1 LPSAKP
7 SQPSY
12 AVVKVYYATDRK
24 KTADTDPADTYGGDR
39 GDLTFGLCTVSIPRD
54 HRMGEVEKPSVWR
67 LEWSKDPERHVV
79 LLSVAEQD
87 KPAFFRDVAERVRA
101 SQGGNAFVFVHG

>member
-1 LPSAKP
+1 
-7 SQPSY
+7 
-12 AVVKVYYATDRK
+12 
-24 KTADTDPADTYGGDR
+24 
-39 GDLTFGLCTVSIPRD
+39 
-54 HRMGEVEKPSVWR
+54 MGEVEKPSVWR